1 MREHRLIA
9 VVAASLVDTVPAA
22 AHIAEDTDTAVHP
35 LDMWEVAVVAGILA
49 DMADTAAVVVV
60 GSTVVVVAVDLPLM
74 MRVRRCPYPPKLLQS
89 VG

>member
-1 MREHRLIA
+1 M
-9 VVAASLVDTVPAA
+9 DTVPAA
-22 AHIAEDTDTAVHP
+22 AHIAENTDTAVHP

-60 GSTVVVVAVDLPLM
+60 GSTVVVVVDLSLM
-74 MRVRRCPYPPKLLQS
+74 MQVRRCPYPPKLLQS